1 MFGILLPPPG
11 YNLDELMEMGETVET
26 GMRPYWD
33 VDPESPEV
41 ADLEFPALADFFF
54 VARGRQVFMGL
65 RTHDPSR
72 IAEVIPLVQQ
82 LGAGLPGTFA
92 VAKQS
97 SLFEQ
102 GLAAGRPPIGVA
114 RLSFFPGC

>member
-11 YNLDELMEMGETVET
+11 YNLDQLMAHGRRQSKKACGPT
-26 GMRPYWD
+26 GTSTRTARRPRSYH
-33 VDPESPEV
+33 
-41 ADLEFPALADFFF
+41 FPAIGDFFF

-65 RTHDPSR
+65 RPPIRSR
-72 IAEVIPLVQQ
+72 ASELVPLVSASSGQQ
-82 LGAGLPGTFA
+82 LPGTFA

-102 GLAAGRPPIGVA
+102 G
-114 RLSFFPGC
+114 